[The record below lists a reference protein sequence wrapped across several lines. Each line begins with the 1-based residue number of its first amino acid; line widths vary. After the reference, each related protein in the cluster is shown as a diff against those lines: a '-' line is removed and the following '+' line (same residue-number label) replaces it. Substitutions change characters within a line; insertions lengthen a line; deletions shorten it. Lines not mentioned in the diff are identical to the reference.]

1 MFLEKTAALAFADI
15 HMRRH
20 IVKADVLAVIIL
32 DKGDDVAEPLQMLLG
47 VLLLLG
53 KVGKIVV
60 KHAEDLQEKDVDL
73 QLVIRRLFQGQAV
86 DVLDPAKDFLMP
98 RHMLFKLQ

>member
-1 MFLEKTAALAFADI
+1 MRKTLVNWMPHVMERLPDLWEAVADTLLMVLWSGAVSFLL
-15 HMRRH
+15 
-20 IVKADVLAVIIL
+20 
-32 DKGDDVAEPLQMLLG
+32 GMLLG